1 MNYQHTVTQTHVGKV
16 CDVAHLYVHP
26 ADVPAR
32 WFRTYADGPGLM
44 HRQERALLRMVH
56 QGGSG
61 APRPSPPDLR
71 QRDIDKLALLSLDAY
86 DYALETEK
94 EHDDAI
100 ASSRRPP
107 SPSSTGVKVRLEHH

>member
-1 MNYQHTVTQTHVGKV
+1 MSRIYTYTQQTCRHGGLGHTRTALDSCTGRNVLCCAWSIKVGV
-16 CDVAHLYVHP
+16 MP
-26 ADVPAR
+26 
-32 WFRTYADGPGLM
+32 RTL
-44 HRQERALLRMVH
+44 HRLN
-56 QGGSG
+56 
-61 APRPSPPDLR
+61 LR